1 MVKAAILIKWRFGRK
16 FPSYLWLSPSCPIS
30 MIIYINQD
38 QRKVFIQWIVWNM
51 RNSSRKTTSYISIL
65 CIAFYFHTCR
75 DKGFV
80 TVNDREYVFHF
91 RPKPKP
97 KPEKH
102 LALGRIPKP
111 KPKVQIYVKIGGIL
125 LKFNVSNDL
134 SN

>member
-1 MVKAAILIKWRFGRK
+1 MPAFLSRF
-16 FPSYLWLSPSCPIS
+16 YLS
-30 MIIYINQD
+30 
-38 QRKVFIQWIVWNM
+38 F
-51 RNSSRKTTSYISIL
+51 
-65 CIAFYFHTCR
+65 FHVS
-75 DKGFV
+75 GIPWYLYA
-80 TVNDREYVFHF
+80 VNDRKYVFHF